1 MLPQRYLAGRN
12 AAGMRPG
19 ALQFCGKY
27 CRMPPVFITH
37 EESRFLKETLL
48 LICSYLLGSIP
59 TGLLLARAFGVN
71 IRATGSGNIGAT
83 NVYRTMGR
91 KVGILTLVGDCLKG
105 LIPVLVAKWL
115 GLPEVWVAAL
125 GLAAFLGHVYTVF
138 LRFKGGKG
146 VATAL
151 GVFIGLAPLSL
162 LGGLAVFA
170 LVLYKWR
177 YVSAASIAAA
187 AVIPVIVALV
197 SCRPEL
203 IATAVVIAAIII
215 FRHRENIAR
224 LRAGTES
231 KFKA

>member
-1 MLPQRYLAGRN
+1 MQE
-12 AAGMRPG
+12 
-19 ALQFCGKY
+19 
-27 CRMPPVFITH
+27 I
-37 EESRFLKETLL
+37 LL
-48 LICSYLLGSIP
+48 LISAYLLGSVP
-59 TGLLLARAFGVN
+59 TGLLLARALGVN
-71 IRATGSGNIGAT
+71 IRETGSGNIGAT

-91 KVGILTLVGDCLKG
+91 KVGILTLIGDCLKG

-115 GLPEVWVAAL
+115 GLPDLWIAAI
-125 GLAAFLGHVYTVF
+125 GLAAFLGHVYTIF

-151 GVFIGLAPLSL
+151 GVFLGTSPLSVL
-162 LGGLAVFA
+162 IAVVVFA

-177 YVSAASIAAA
+177 YVSLASIVAAA
-187 AVIPVIVALV
+187 LIPVIVWLV
-197 SCRPEL
+197 GCKPEL
-203 IATAVVIAAIII
+203 AVMSLAIAAVVI